1 MADEVKG
8 KSLGYYGK
16 NIYSNSGMAG
26 FYRGLDSNIA
36 RAIVLNSTKVKFIF
50 NKFNN
55 S

>member
-16 NIYSNSGMAG
+16 NIYTNSGFAG

-36 RAIVLNSTKVKFIF
+36 RAIVLNSTKVYYIF
-50 NKFNN
+50 F
-55 S
+55 